1 MSALRASMSEK
12 EIAMFTAQHIKHGM
26 TVDDTHGLHIGT
38 VDQVR
43 DYVVALTR
51 EGFADGLHHFIPL
64 AAVRSIDGNAMLVDP
79 GHATTIEAVEGS
91 VAYARGHAS
100 MAERANLVFGV
111 PGDDSGMG
119 GWGAR

>member
-1 MSALRASMSEK
+1 
-12 EIAMFTAQHIKHGM
+12 MFTAQDIKHGM

-38 VDQVR
+38 VAQVR
-43 DYVVALTR
+43 DYIVELTR

-100 MAERANLVFGV
+100 TAERANLVFGV
-111 PGDDSGMG
+111 PGDESGMG